1 MHSGAIGL
9 FYHKKGVYARIR
21 EMDSNKGGQSNTP
34 PSWNAWSRAAAA
46 NAAKSPQTAD
56 TANKS
61 QQLTSA
67 QKQQITA
74 TELARKRVLEAYR
87 KQGQAPQEYKA
98 ATTQSPAP
106 QITADDW
113 RKYHSAWQN
122 YYQKYYGEYYGKAAQ
137 DYIAREK
144 MKMERDLVE
153 KARKNGGELD
163 VDEILGDK
171 EIKEVVMDAPVVIKS
186 EEPEQTSEEIQQSF
200 RDRIRKK
207 AEKRAKKTR
216 KRRKWIPLT
225 IGGIVLVLGILLQY
239 NQVIAAHI
247 IAYMSPGDN
256 SSNSITALDPTLQIA
271 THDTPYLMIP
281 KLNVEVPVVF
291 GSATDVAS
299 MNIAMG
305 NGVANFSVAGAN
317 AKPGEV
323 GNFVISGHSAGNVYQ
338 NTNYKFIF
346 SGLPRMVDG
355 DLIYMDYEGKRYVYK
370 MIGHTIVNPT
380 DVKVLAQIA
389 KDHPDKP
396 LITLLT
402 CYPLGT
408 SRQRYIIYG
417 EQISPAIDEATT
429 PKPTEEEPKEEDN
442 VKMPEGDPS
451 PLEQFW
457 KWLTGQY

>member
-1 MHSGAIGL
+1 
-9 FYHKKGVYARIR
+9 
-21 EMDSNKGGQSNTP
+21 MDSNKGGQSSAA

-46 NAAKSPQTAD
+46 NAAKSPQT
-56 TANKS
+56 TNTVSNQS

-87 KQGQAPQEYKA
+87 KQGNAPQEYKA
-98 ATTQSPAP
+98 ATVQSPAP
-106 QITADDW
+106 QITVDDW
-113 RKYHSAWQN
+113 RKYHSAWQD

-144 MKMERDLVE
+144 MKMERELVE

-171 EIKEVVMDAPVVIKS
+171 EIDAPVEIKT
-186 EEPEQTSEEIQQSF
+186 EAPEPSAEEIQQTF
-200 RDRIRKK
+200 RDKIRKK

-225 IGGIVLVLGILLQY
+225 IGCIVLILGILLQY

-247 IAYMSPGDN
+247 IAYMSPGD
-256 SSNSITALDPTLQIA
+256 SSTNTITALDPTLTIA
-271 THDTPYLMIP
+271 THDSPYLMIP

-291 GSATDVAS
+291 GSKTDVAS
-299 MNIAMG
+299 MNVAMG
-305 NGVANFSVAGAN
+305 NGVANFSVAGAS
-317 AKPGEV
+317 AKPGEI

-370 MIGHTIVNPT
+370 MIGHTIVEPT

-389 KDHPDKP
+389 KEHPDKP

-429 PKPTEEEPKEEDN
+429 PKPTEEEPKEDDS
-442 VKMPEGDPS
+442 VTMPEGDPS

>member
-1 MHSGAIGL
+1 
-9 FYHKKGVYARIR
+9 
-21 EMDSNKGGQSNTP
+21 MDSNKGGQSNTP

-46 NAAKSPQTAD
+46 NAAKNPKQD
-56 TANKS
+56 EPANKT

-67 QKQQITA
+67 QKQQMTA
-74 TELARKRVLEAYR
+74 TELARKKVLEAYR
-87 KQGQAPQEYKA
+87 KQGNAPQEYKA

-144 MKMERDLVE
+144 MKMERAMVE

-171 EIKEVVMDAPVVIKS
+171 EIDAPVEIVPK
-186 EEPEQTSEEIQQSF
+186 EPEQTSEEVQQTF
-200 RDRIRKK
+200 RDQIRKK

-216 KRRKWIPLT
+216 KRRKWIPL
-225 IGGIVLVLGILLQY
+225 VLGGFVLIAGVLLQY

-247 IAYMSPGDN
+247 IAYMSPGN
-256 SSNSITALDPTLQIA
+256 NTSNSITALDPTLQIA
-271 THDTPYLMIP
+271 THDSPYLMIP

-291 GSATDVAS
+291 GSKTDVAS
-299 MNIAMG
+299 MNVAMG
-305 NGVANFSVAGAN
+305 NGVANFSVPGAS
-317 AKPGEV
+317 AKPGEI

-346 SGLPRMVDG
+346 SGLPRMADG

-370 MIGHTIVNPT
+370 MIGHTIVYPNE
-380 DVKVLAQIA
+380 VSVLSKIA
-389 KDHPDKP
+389 KEHPDKP

-417 EQISPAIDEATT
+417 EQISPSYDEATT
-429 PKPTEEEPKEEDN
+429 PNPTEEEEPSADTT
-442 VKMPEGDPS
+442 MPEGDPT
-451 PLEQFW
+451 PFEQFW
-457 KWLTGQY
+457 KWLTGQL

>member
-1 MHSGAIGL
+1 
-9 FYHKKGVYARIR
+9 
-21 EMDSNKGGQSNTP
+21 MDNKKGGQSITP
-34 PSWNAWSRAAAA
+34 PSWNAWSKAAAA
-46 NAAKSPQTAD
+46 NAAKNPQAD
-56 TANKS
+56 DSANQS

-74 TELARKRVLEAYR
+74 TELARKRVLEAY
-87 KQGQAPQEYKA
+87 KNQGAAVQEYKA

-106 QITADDW
+106 QITVDDW
-113 RKYHSAWQN
+113 RRYHSAWQD

-171 EIKEVVMDAPVVIKS
+171 EIDAPVVIKS
-186 EEPEQTSEEIQQSF
+186 EEPEQTSEEIQQTF
-200 RDRIRKK
+200 RDKIRKK
-207 AEKRAKKTR
+207 AEKRARKTR
-216 KRRKWIPLT
+216 KRLKWIPLT
-225 IGGIVLVLGILLQY
+225 VGIIVLILGILLQY

-247 IAYMSPGDN
+247 IAYMSPGDS

-271 THDTPYLMIP
+271 THDSPYLMIP

-299 MNIAMG
+299 MNVAMG
-305 NGVANFSVAGAN
+305 NGVANFSVAGAD

-370 MIGHTIVNPT
+370 MIGHTIVYPNE
-380 DVKVLAQIA
+380 VKVLAQIA
-389 KDHPDKP
+389 REHPGKP

-417 EQISPAIDEATT
+417 EQISPSVEDAIT
-429 PKPTEEEPKEEDN
+429 PNPNEEEKEPEDTIT
-442 VKMPEGDPS
+442 MPEGDPS

-457 KWLTGQY
+457 KWLTGQA

>member
-1 MHSGAIGL
+1 
-9 FYHKKGVYARIR
+9 
-21 EMDSNKGGQSNTP
+21 MDSNKGGQSNTP

-46 NAAKSPQTAD
+46 NAAKSPQTVD

-417 EQISPAIDEATT
+417 EQISPAIDEAAT

>member
-1 MHSGAIGL
+1 
-9 FYHKKGVYARIR
+9 
-21 EMDSNKGGQSNTP
+21 MDNSKGGQTSTP
-34 PSWNAWSRAAAA
+34 PSWNAWGRAAAA
-46 NAAKSPQTAD
+46 NAAQAKKQETPAKQE
-56 TANKS
+56 
-61 QQLTSA
+61 LTSA

-74 TELARKRVLEAYR
+74 TELARKRVLEAY
-87 KQGQAPQEYKA
+87 KKTGTVQEYKA
-98 ATTQSPAP
+98 ASTQSPAP

-144 MKMERDLVE
+144 MKMERELYE

-163 VDEILGDK
+163 VEEILEEK
-171 EIKEVVMDAPVVIKS
+171 EIDVPIEPVIKK
-186 EEPEQTSEEIQQSF
+186 EEESTEEIQQSF
-200 RDRIRKK
+200 RDKIRKK
-207 AEKRAKKTR
+207 AEQRAKKTR

-225 IGGIVLVLGILLQY
+225 IGGIVLLLGILLQY
-239 NQVIAAHI
+239 NQVIAANI

-256 SSNSITALDPTLQIA
+256 SVNSITALDPTLTIA
-271 THDTPYLMIP
+271 THDSPYLMIP
-281 KLNVEVPVVF
+281 KLNVEVPISF

-305 NGVANFSVAGAN
+305 NGVANFSIAGAS
-317 AKPGEV
+317 AKPGEI

-355 DLIYMDYEGKRYVYK
+355 DLIYVDYEGKRYVYK
-370 MIGHTIVNPT
+370 MIGHTIVDPK
-380 DVKVLAQIA
+380 DVKSLVRIAQE
-389 KDHPDKP
+389 HPDKP
-396 LITLLT
+396 LISLLT

-408 SRQRYIIYG
+408 SRQRYIVYA
-417 EQISPAIDEATT
+417 EQISPSYDEAPT
-429 PKPTEEEPKEEDN
+429 PKPTTEEEPTEEIT
-442 VKMPEGDPS
+442 MPEGDPS

-457 KWLTGQY
+457 KWLTGQS

>member
-1 MHSGAIGL
+1 
-9 FYHKKGVYARIR
+9 
-21 EMDSNKGGQSNTP
+21 MDSNKGGQSNTP

-46 NAAKSPQTAD
+46 NAAKSPKTDDAAQ
-56 TANKS
+56 KP

-67 QKQQITA
+67 QKQQMTA
-74 TELARKRVLEAYR
+74 TELARKRVLEAYK
-87 KQGQAPQEYKA
+87 KQGNAPQEYKA

-171 EIKEVVMDAPVVIKS
+171 EIQEIKEIDTPIKVVSEAPEPSS
-186 EEPEQTSEEIQQSF
+186 EQIQQTF
-200 RDRIRKK
+200 RDKIRKK

-256 SSNSITALDPTLQIA
+256 SSNTITALDPTLTIA
-271 THDTPYLMIP
+271 THDSPYLMIP

-291 GSATDVAS
+291 GSKTDVAS

-305 NGVANFSVAGAN
+305 NGVANFSVAGAS
-317 AKPGEV
+317 AKPGEI

-346 SGLPRMVDG
+346 SGLPRLVDG

-389 KDHPDKP
+389 REHPDKP

-408 SRQRYIIYG
+408 SRQRYIVYA
-417 EQISPAIDEATT
+417 EQISPSYDGAAT
-429 PKPTEEEPKEEDN
+429 PKPGEEEKEQTEDN
-442 VKMPEGDPS
+442 ITMPEGDPS